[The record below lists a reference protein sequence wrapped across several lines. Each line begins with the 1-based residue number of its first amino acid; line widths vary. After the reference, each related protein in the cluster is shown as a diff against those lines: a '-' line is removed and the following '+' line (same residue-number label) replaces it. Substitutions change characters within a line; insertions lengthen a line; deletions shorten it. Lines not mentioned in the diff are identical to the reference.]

1 MMKKISFIFLAL
13 FFSMSLQADNACSS
27 KLTYGHER
35 DSMAYTIDLD
45 NLEITEFGPDHLA
58 TSIAIIRELL
68 KMRGCDPTDINFKQ
82 TPLGRTALSRCREV
96 VPNVPTS
103 RVCYVESS
111 LGFFNLSWDMLTS
124 VHIIYNR
131 WD

>member
-1 MMKKISFIFLAL
+1 MKRIVLILIAL
-13 FFSMSLQADNACSS
+13 FLSSALFAENACPG

-45 NLEITEFGPDHLA
+45 DLEIKDYGVDYLA

-68 KMRGCDPTDINFKQ
+68 NMRECAPTDINFKQ
-82 TPLGRTALSRCREV
+82 TPLGRTALSRCKEV
-96 VPNVPTS
+96 VPSVPTS

-111 LGFFNLSWDMLTS
+111 IGFFTLSWDMLTS
-124 VHIIYNR
+124 VHVIYNR

>member
-1 MMKKISFIFLAL
+1 MKKLSLIFLAL
-13 FFSMSLQADNACSS
+13 FFSLGAIAENACPA

-35 DSMAYTIDLD
+35 DSFAYTIDLD
-45 NLEITEFGPDHLA
+45 NLEIKDFGPDHLA

-68 KMRGCDPTDINFKQ
+68 RMRGCEPTDINFKQ
-82 TPLGRTALSRCREV
+82 TPVGRTALSRCREI

-111 LGFFNLSWDMLTS
+111 IGFFNLSWDMLTS
-124 VHIIYNR
+124 VHVIYNR